1 MITSEM
7 IHKAKMD
14 MVFSD
19 TLNEYD
25 HGYAYGRI
33 DMCWELLMKLEA
45 YERFDCTPGS
55 IIKMVKE
62 FIWWEADYASC
73 KALGMGVAEYNG
85 SLQSDNH

>member
-14 MVFSD
+14 MIISD
-19 TLNEYD
+19 TLQEYD

-45 YERFDCTPGS
+45 YEKIGCEQET
-55 IIKMVKE
+55 IIQMVKN
-62 FIWWEADYASC
+62 FIWWEADTACC

-85 SLQSDNH
+85 S